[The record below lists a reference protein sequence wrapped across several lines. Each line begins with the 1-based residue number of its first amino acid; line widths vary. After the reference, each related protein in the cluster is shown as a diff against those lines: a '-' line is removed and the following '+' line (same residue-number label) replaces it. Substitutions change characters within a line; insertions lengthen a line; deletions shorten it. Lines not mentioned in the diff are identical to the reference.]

1 MLQIYFIFI
10 YISICLQLF
19 MFQFIYCWENSVVNS
34 NEYACALKNRSRYIQ
49 GGSQEKKLSL
59 LGQMELFLN
68 IIQKDRFFKETLG
81 TPESIE

>member
-1 MLQIYFIFI
+1 M
-10 YISICLQLF
+10 
-19 MFQFIYCWENSVVNS
+19 
-34 NEYACALKNRSRYIQ
+34 Q

-68 IIQKDRFFKETLG
+68 IIEKDRFLKETLG